1 MKDQNNFRVQMMR
14 VKGDLATFV
23 KVDYVDQDAKKH
35 TALMVVDSCSCH
47 NILFGCRAQ
56 QYGLV
61 LRPEEGTMNDK
72 CTGNEM
78 VTTNLATFHFVL
90 GGEQFHES
98 FGITEGDINIIEKV
112 DDLPLVGVLGNIFMQ
127 QHGLAID
134 YSDYTL
140 HTSDVSP
147 ENLPISACDFFFP
160 MEIGLERYGL
170 PVLAIRQNGNDLVAL
185 ADTSATDNMIAMQS
199 IKDHGFDCQVLDTT
213 DVISGIG
220 GEMEVR
226 DAKMRFSL
234 LTLTENDTE
243 VVSHEDS
250 FKVTSEYMITPEEGK
265 CDKNGVQLPPVVGI
279 IGSPFM
285 AKEGWVLDFGV
296 KYIYKRKAVMPVK
309 MIARVPSRV
318 EKEQSAA
325 ADKESKRSI
334 PLFADPIE
342 KGLPFIRIEEGDFE
356 GLVMLIDTGSNDNSI
371 FGFAY
376 RQLEDLFT
384 PIEGERKVYGMD
396 GNAIVVSCIRGCFTF
411 CGKEYEMNFLLNKED
426 GAFVQLSQE
435 MGFPISGIIGTKFLA
450 EHGWVLDYGKQEVV
464 IPSSD
469 VSTTDLDAVK
479 RRFAKE
485 K

>member
-1 MKDQNNFRVQMMR
+1 
-14 VKGDLATFV
+14 
-23 KVDYVDQDAKKH
+23 
-35 TALMVVDSCSCH
+35 
-47 NILFGCRAQ
+47 
-56 QYGLV
+56 
-61 LRPEEGTMNDK
+61 
-72 CTGNEM
+72 
-78 VTTNLATFHFVL
+78 
-90 GGEQFHES
+90 
-98 FGITEGDINIIEKV
+98 
-112 DDLPLVGVLGNIFMQ
+112 MQ
-127 QHGLAID
+127 QHSLAID
-134 YSDYTL
+134 YNDHTL
-140 HTSDVSP
+140 HTSNVSP
-147 ENLPISACDFFFP
+147 ENLPISVCDFFFP
-160 MEIGLERYGL
+160 MEIGLKHYGV
-170 PVLAIRQNGNDLVAL
+170 PVLAIRQNGEDIAVM
-185 ADTSATDNMIAMQS
+185 ADTGSSCNTMALPAITEY
-199 IKDHGFDCQVLDTT
+199 GFDCKEIGKTEL
-213 DVISGIG
+213 ISELNSSI
-220 GEMEVR
+220 ESKEV
-226 DAKMRFSL
+226 KLKYNL
-234 LTLTENDTE
+234 LTLTDGEPQA
-243 VVSHEDS
+243 VSFESSFLTLPNYPLAYEKNSSKDS
-250 FKVTSEYMITPEEGK
+250 
-265 CDKNGVQLPPVVGI
+265 DKQPVVGI

-325 ADKESKRSI
+325 ADKENKRSI
-334 PLFADPIE
+334 PFFADPIE

-426 GAFVQLSQE
+426 GAFIQLSQE

-479 RRFAKE
+479 RRSAKE